1 MANKIL
7 KDKMLQELQM
17 KEDGSDSSSDD
28 MDELIE
34 DMKREK
40 KLVLIEHGVEHGLL
54 GLSEMPASG
63 IDDDVEESLWWQR
76 FIKNMACAAAAH
88 HIDATCARAC
98 WLENEKW
105 CTTMHAGFKR
115 LKIFRSGMGTCT
127 CTARMSTALLA
138 GG

>member
-1 MANKIL
+1 MQVANKIL

-40 KLVLIEHGVEHGLL
+40 KLVLLEH

-76 FIKNMACAAAAH
+76 FIENMACPAAAH
-88 HIDATCARAC
+88 HIDAKCARAC
-98 WLENEKW
+98 WLENEKR
-105 CTTMHAGFKR
+105 CTTMQVSRG
-115 LKIFRSGMGTCT
+115 
-127 CTARMSTALLA
+127 
-138 GG
+138 

>member
-1 MANKIL
+1 MQVANKIL

-40 KLVLIEHGVEHGLL
+40 KLVLLEH

-76 FIKNMACAAAAH
+76 FIKDMTCAAAVNH
-88 HIDATCARAC
+88 WRQ
-98 WLENEKW
+98 N
-105 CTTMHAGFKR
+105 R
-115 LKIFRSGMGTCT
+115 
-127 CTARMSTALLA
+127 
-138 GG
+138 

>member
-40 KLVLIEHGVEHGLL
+40 KLVLKEHL

-76 FIKNMACAAAAH
+76 FIENMACPAAAH
-88 HIDATCARAC
+88 HIDAKCARAC
-98 WLENEKW
+98 WLENEKR
-105 CTTMHAGFKR
+105 CTTMQVSRG
-115 LKIFRSGMGTCT
+115 
-127 CTARMSTALLA
+127 
-138 GG
+138 